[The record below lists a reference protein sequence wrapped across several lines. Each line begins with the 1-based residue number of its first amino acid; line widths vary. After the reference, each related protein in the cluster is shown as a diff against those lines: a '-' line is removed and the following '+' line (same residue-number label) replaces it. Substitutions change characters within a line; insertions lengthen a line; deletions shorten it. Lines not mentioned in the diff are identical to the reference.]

1 MLKHCT
7 FWEEMMLGKRQFK
20 RMFAGCLFGKIV
32 LKRILKDEK
41 PLRHSTVS
49 ELIIAEKTGD
59 TEAQKAE

>member
-1 MLKHCT
+1 
-7 FWEEMMLGKRQFK
+7 MLGKRQFK

-41 PLRHSTVS
+41 PLRHSTPTVP

-59 TEAQKAE
+59 TEAQKVE